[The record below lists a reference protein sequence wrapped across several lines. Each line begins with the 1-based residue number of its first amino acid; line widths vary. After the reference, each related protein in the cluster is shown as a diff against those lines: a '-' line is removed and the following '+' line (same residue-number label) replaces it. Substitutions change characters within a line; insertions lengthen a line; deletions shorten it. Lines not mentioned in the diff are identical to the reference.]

1 LLLLEAQQPPAWRAV
16 EQSVK
21 IASTGQEDEEMRFA
35 DQGVLVTGAASGIGE
50 KVAHA
55 IGREGAVVAV
65 ADCNEEGAGRV
76 AESVRRAGGRAH
88 AFVVDVTDAGAV
100 AACIA
105 GAGAELGRLDV
116 LVNSA
121 GVREIVPVLD
131 LSVEEWQRVMNIN
144 VMGTFLCSQ
153 AFARAVI
160 ARRGKGAIVNL
171 ASTLGVVAA
180 PSRAAYTASKHAVVG
195 LTKQMAMELGDKG
208 IRVNAVGPGVIR
220 TAMTD
225 RYFGDSEYAQR
236 IRGLHALARWGEPD
250 EVAKAILFLA
260 SDDASF
266 CTGATLMVD
275 GGWTAG
281 KVF

>member
-1 LLLLEAQQPPAWRAV
+1 
-16 EQSVK
+16 
-21 IASTGQEDEEMRFA
+21 MRFA

-50 KVAHA
+50 KVARAVGH
-55 IGREGAVVAV
+55 EGGVVAV
-65 ADCNEEGAGRV
+65 ADRDEEGARRV
-76 AESVRRAGGRAH
+76 AEAVCRAGGRAH
-88 AFVVDVTDAGAV
+88 AFWLDVTDAEAV
-100 AACIA
+100 ASCIA
-105 GAGAELGRLDV
+105 AAGKALGRLDV

-131 LSVEEWQRVMNIN
+131 LSLEEWQRVININ
-144 VMGTFLCSQ
+144 LTGTFLCSQ

-160 ARRGKGAIVNL
+160 ARGGRGAIVNL

-180 PSRAAYTASKHAVVG
+180 PNRAAYTASKHAVVG

-220 TAMTD
+220 TAMTE
-225 RYFGDSEYAQR
+225 RYFNDAEYAQR
-236 IRGLHALARWGEPD
+236 IKALHALARWGEPD

-260 SDDASF
+260 SDEASF
-266 CTGATLMVD
+266 CSGTTLMVD

-281 KVF
+281 KAF